1 MKAFLTIWFGQLISN
16 LGSGLTAFALGVYI
30 YQRTGS
36 VTELSLAVLAASLPG
51 ILLSPIAGVVVD
63 RWDRR
68 WVLILSDTG
77 AALST
82 LAIWLLLGSGKLEIW
97 HIYVANVINASLG
110 AFQSPAYLASI
121 TMLVPKQHL
130 GRAAGLGQVS
140 DALSMIATPI
150 LAGFLVVAI
159 QLEGVILIDFAT
171 FLFAIL
177 TLLLVR
183 VPMPKASA
191 EGQAGR
197 GSFWPEA
204 GYGWKY
210 LKVRSGLLGLL
221 ILLAFINF
229 ALGFH
234 SVLFTPLV
242 LSFADADVLGGI
254 LSAGGLGMLA
264 GSLIMSTWGGT
275 RRKIISLLG
284 ALFTFG
290 IAISLAGLRADP
302 YLIGA
307 ASFVFLLLLPIARG
321 SSQAIWQ
328 VKVPPDIQGRVFA
341 IRGLIASIIRPLALV
356 AAGPLADR
364 VFEPLMAENG
374 AWANSLGRITGSGV
388 GRGIGLLFVVMG
400 LFISLATVIGC
411 LSPRIRNVERE
422 LPDAIEQP

>member
-1 MKAFLTIWFGQLISN
+1 MKAFLTIWFGQLIST
-16 LGSGLTAFALGVYI
+16 LGSGLTGFALGVYI

-51 ILLSPIAGVVVD
+51 VLLSPIAGVVVD

-97 HIYVANVINASLG
+97 HIYVANVVNASLG

-130 GRAAGLGQVS
+130 GRAAGLGQFS
-140 DALSMIATPI
+140 DALSLIITPI
-150 LAGFLVVAI
+150 LAGFLIVAI
-159 QLEGVILIDFAT
+159 KLEGVILIDFAT

-177 TLLLVR
+177 TLLFVR

-197 GSFWPEA
+197 GSFWREA

-221 ILLAFINF
+221 ILFAFINF

-242 LSFADADVLGGI
+242 LSFADADVLGSI
-254 LSAGGLGMLA
+254 LSAGGLGMLV

-275 RRKIISLLG
+275 KRKIISLLG

-290 IAISLAGLRADP
+290 IAISLVGLRADP

-307 ASFVFLLLLPIARG
+307 ASFVFFLLLPIAQG

-328 VKVPPDIQGRVFA
+328 VKVAPDIQGRVFA

-364 VFEPLMAENG
+364 VFEPLMAANG
-374 AWANSLGRITGSGV
+374 PWADSLGRITGSGV

-400 LFISLATVIGC
+400 LFISLATVLGC
-411 LSPRIRNVERE
+411 LNPRIRNVERE